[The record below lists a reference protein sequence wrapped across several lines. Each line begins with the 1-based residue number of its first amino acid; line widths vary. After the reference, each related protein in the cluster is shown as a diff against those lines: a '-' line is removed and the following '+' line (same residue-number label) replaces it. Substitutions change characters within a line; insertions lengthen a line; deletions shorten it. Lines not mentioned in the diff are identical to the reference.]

1 MDNFIEDIV
10 IGSGPSG
17 FSAILGLLSKGKR
30 PLVVSSKN
38 LSQDLTILRET
49 WAKPAIS
56 ENENKFENIFSY
68 ESDTFKIVRPN
79 SDIHL
84 TQSWGGLSNVWGT
97 GIQPLDSSDMGDAP
111 GDVRNEWQKAF
122 SKILGFIPHTSGR
135 DLTNNIFPWPE
146 DVKTQPPPVSSNR
159 IESILTKD
167 FINIDNEKKIYIGQP
182 RLSVDLSDSAKG
194 CKFCGKCLVGC
205 PYGSLLNT
213 GIEIF
218 NLIQNNRIDL
228 KVGKVLEIRKHSLG
242 LELQIEEEGHVIS
255 SLKCRNVYLAA
266 GPLAT
271 PMILQRS
278 GFIPSEFDV
287 PDSQV
292 FYTASLNF
300 KRKIELKNFT
310 LGQVIF
316 TTDRNFDRNE
326 RFYMSLYE
334 NSDAIISRIYSLVPF
349 GLAKILTKFNLNF
362 IFDRIM
368 LGIGFLPQS
377 LSGKYRLIY
386 NKIDKMHT
394 IDLLHNSETKKTLT
408 YNLKLIKKVLRSL
421 NIYLL
426 PTKKFYSGS
435 VGGGYHSGASL
446 PMGGEYIDWN
456 GKFKNIDGLFI
467 CDASSLPEII
477 PGAHTLG
484 AMANSYRI
492 AAQND

>member
-30 PLVVSSKN
+30 PMVISPKN
-38 LSQDLTILRET
+38 LSQDLTNLQNT
-49 WAKPAIS
+49 WMKPAITK
-56 ENENKFENIFSY
+56 NEDKFNNIFAY
-68 ESDTFKIVRPN
+68 ESNSFRILRPN

-97 GIQPLDSSDMGDAP
+97 GIQPLDRSDMGDAP
-111 GDVRNEWQKAF
+111 DEVKNEWQNAF
-122 SKILGFIPHTSGR
+122 SKILGFIPHTSGN

-146 DVKTQPPPVSSNR
+146 DVKTQPPPISSNR
-159 IESILTKD
+159 IESILAQD
-167 FINIDNEKKIYIGQP
+167 FIKIDNEKKIYVGQP
-182 RLSVDLSDSAKG
+182 RLSVDLSDSSKG

-205 PYGSLLNT
+205 PYGSLLNS
-213 GIEIF
+213 GIEIID
-218 NLIQNNRIDL
+218 LIKNDRIDF
-228 KVGKVLEIRKHSLG
+228 KVGKVLEIRKNSLG
-242 LELQIEEEGHVIS
+242 LELQIEEEGRINS
-255 SLKCRNVYLAA
+255 SIQCRNVYLAA

-278 GFIPSEFDV
+278 GLIPTEFEV

-316 TTDRNFDRNE
+316 TTERNFDRNE

-334 NSDAIISRIYSLVPF
+334 NSDAIISRIYKLLPSS
-349 GLAKILTKFNLNF
+349 LAKILTNINLNF

-386 NKIDKMHT
+386 NKINKMHT
-394 IDLLHNSETKKTLT
+394 IELLHNSETKITLT

-446 PMGGEYIDWN
+446 PMGGEYVDWN

-492 AAQND
+492 AGQND